1 MPLSF
6 GDKLGPYEILA
17 PIGAGG
23 MGQVYRAHDSRLN
36 RDVAIKVAG
45 AQFSDRFEREA
56 KAIAA
61 LNHSNICQVY
71 DVGPNYLVMELIEGT
86 PLKGPLALD
95 QALRYAAQICDAL
108 EVAHKKNITH
118 RDLKP
123 ANILV
128 TASGV
133 KLLDFG
139 LAKSQCPQFPMAR
152 RRPWLSP
159 KQAQSWA
166 PRLTCRPNRPK
177 ARRWTRV
184 LTYSHSASYCTKC

>member
-45 AQFSDRFEREA
+45 AQFSERFEREA

-118 RDLKP
+118 RYLKP

-139 LAKSQCPQFPMAR
+139 LAKIA
-152 RRPWLSP
+152 
-159 KQAQSWA
+159 
-166 PRLTCRPNRPK
+166 
-177 ARRWTRV
+177 V
-184 LTYSHSASYCTKC
+184 ASVPDGAT